1 MGNLDSASLASL
13 VEALVTCSSLVATL
27 IVLRTNRWLRVL
39 LEREKVR
46 NEQQITSMH
55 AREMQRSN
63 QTLRTLSSAYALE
76 ERTTLEGLLGN
87 EQGDF
92 TVASAEP
99 FELKQKPPPLDLG
112 PLPPTS
118 RASGTRPTDWTGDDE
133 DTTVLP
139 ETSSGWPRRGSE

>member
-46 NEQQITSMH
+46 NEQQITGIHS
-55 AREMQRSN
+55 REMQRSN
-63 QTLRTLSSAYALE
+63 QTLRILSETYVNG
-76 ERTTLEGLLGN
+76 ERLTLEGLLAN

-92 TVASAEP
+92 SLESSHQPSDASLSSSSPA
-99 FELKQKPPPLDLG
+99 PLR
-112 PLPPTS
+112 PTS
-118 RASGTRPTDWTGDDE
+118 RASGARATDWDDS
-133 DTTVLP
+133 DDRTQTLP